1 MQGNGTW
8 RQREW
13 KRGDRE
19 KKMWQ
24 RKQGHCLM
32 TQISNW
38 SSNSSLCWLE
48 CGNYYLEPLYQ
59 SCDRVPGRVGTVQ
72 TVVNSTSAWISAAQ
86 IVRADT
92 DTLMC
97 CEENNTSLFLPWIE
111 SLSVSLWAVILF
123 FCDGLV
129 YTFIFWFHTSSS
141 LLSHIFHISFPWQ
154 KRVERWR
161 ENGEQKSKGRGEK
174 AFIQAP
180 MLPWQPISQ
189 QPMPH
194 SPTMDPH
201 PAICLI
207 NMG

>member
-1 MQGNGTW
+1 MQGNGIW

-19 KKMWQ
+19 KNMWQ
-24 RKQGHCLM
+24 RKQGDCLM

-48 CGNYYLEPLYQ
+48 CGDYYLEPLYQ

-111 SLSVSLWAVILF
+111 SLSVSFWAVILF
-123 FCDGLV
+123 FLWWAGL
-129 YTFIFWFHTSSS
+129 YIHF
-141 LLSHIFHISFPWQ
+141 LLSYIISPLITHFPHILSMAEES
-154 KRVERWR
+154 RMVER
-161 ENGEQKSKGRGEK
+161 K
-174 AFIQAP
+174 
-180 MLPWQPISQ
+180 
-189 QPMPH
+189 
-194 SPTMDPH
+194 
-201 PAICLI
+201 
-207 NMG
+207 